1 MGITAD
7 SSPAVRLQCGM
18 RIPRAARAAAALVFP
33 LGLGALPARLGAA
46 DASGLAATLERFDHL
61 QVGDAIGI
69 ADRTLASGHFQCTL
83 KSGRAAPV
91 RAGDEVVGLFF
102 EGDGAMEYVSA
113 DPIEAPVVAFNTRKA
128 SSLSTEKTEKGTRL
142 RSAFK
147 RLLWLAGDEAPGAGT
162 GSAAASLADSFRTQ
176 REKFLRVHWA
186 PPSYAFAYRR
196 LNGETNPLVWAEM
209 DGGREDLVY
218 RLEGSENAS
227 EGISVLH
234 TSQSQESEFRKYLW
248 PVTLAR
254 SPVGRDRRDPPAPRY
269 LVTDVDLDLAASA
282 GNDVKLSVQE
292 TVVPMGVPRS
302 VLAFDLDSVAYA
314 ESGASVAARSERV
327 RKVTDERGRAL
338 EYDHRNNEMLVQ
350 LPEPAAPEKPV
361 RLRFEIDG
369 DFLVRPGGDN
379 YWQLGIWPWFP
390 QPRLCEQYYTF
401 HAVIHVK
408 KPFLPFAPGATVR
421 RDSRGD
427 ENVLE
432 TKVDHPIQ
440 GAVVL
445 AGKYDVHEEQRGG
458 KTIRVATYAISNP
471 RGVKQLTDLAE
482 LVIGYYEQFLGP
494 FPFSEYNILEIND
507 YGFGQAPPGIMFITS
522 EAFNPLLGDMNQIF
536 SQGINERFAHEI
548 AHQYWGHVVKSP
560 SAEEQWLEESF
571 AEYCAALFLKT
582 HRTEAIYTSLYKHWK
597 RRADYANEYAPIPLA
612 NRVWDPVTG
621 FDIRTGLLYD
631 KGPILLA
638 ALHKELGDETFLTFL
653 KSYQKSF
660 AWKFGTTKHVAGLLQ
675 YLTKKDYMPFFEKYY
690 WGTAMP

>member
-1 MGITAD
+1 MG
-7 SSPAVRLQCGM
+7 
-18 RIPRAARAAAALVFP
+18 IPRAARAAAAL
-33 LGLGALPARLGAA
+33 LALALPAVLPAA
-46 DASGLAATLERFDHL
+46 DAGGTTGLAATLERFDHL
-61 QVGDAIGI
+61 QVGDATAV
-69 ADRTLASGHFQCTL
+69 ADRTLSSAHFQCTL

-102 EGDGAMEYVSA
+102 EGDGTMEYVSV
-113 DPIEAPVVAFNTRKA
+113 DPVEAPVVAFNTRKA
-128 SSLSTEKTEKGTRL
+128 SSLAAEKTDKGMRL
-142 RSAFK
+142 RSSFK
-147 RLLWLAGDEAPGAGT
+147 RVLWLASGEEPGAGT
-162 GSAAASLADSFRTQ
+162 GAAAASLAGSFRSQ
-176 REKFLRVHWA
+176 REKFGRVHWA
-186 PPSYAFAYRR
+186 PPSYAFAVQR
-196 LNGETNPLVWAEM
+196 LNGETAPLVWAEM
-209 DGGREDLVY
+209 DGGKEDLVY
-218 RLEGSENAS
+218 RLEGSENPS

-254 SPVGRDRRDPPAPRY
+254 SPVGRDRRDPPTPRF
-269 LVTDVDLDLAASA
+269 LVTDVDLELAASA

-292 TVVPMGVPRS
+292 TIVPMGGPRS
-302 VLAFDLDSVAYA
+302 VLGFDLDSVAYA
-314 ESGASVAARSERV
+314 EAGASVAARSERV
-327 RKVTDERGRAL
+327 RKVTDEKGRAL
-338 EYDHRNNEMLVQ
+338 EYDHRNNELLVQ
-350 LPEPAAPEKPV
+350 LPEPAPPERPV
-361 RLRFEIDG
+361 KLRFEIDG

-390 QPRLCEQYYTF
+390 QPRLCEQYYTL
-401 HAVIHVK
+401 HALVRVK
-408 KPFLPFAPGATVR
+408 KPFVPFVSGVTVR
-421 RDSRGD
+421 RESQGD

-432 TKVDHPIQ
+432 TKFDHPIQ

-445 AGKYDVHEEQRGG
+445 AGKYDVHEEVRSGV
-458 KTIRVATYAISNP
+458 TIRVATYAMSNP

-494 FPFSEYNILEIND
+494 FPFPEYNILEIND
-507 YGFGQAPPGIMFITS
+507 YGFGQAPPGVMFITS

-582 HRTEAIYTSLYKHWK
+582 HRTEAIYTSLYKQWK

-660 AWKFGTTKHVAGLLQ
+660 AWKFGTTRHVAGLLQ
-675 YLTKKDYMPFFEKYY
+675 YLTKKDYAPFFEKYF